1 MTDQTEKWFRVA
13 PPQTSAQAAKCGPSP
28 ARIPWS
34 TAEKAYGVY
43 RARYGSGQS
52 LERIAERGGFYAEE
66 LDDLFPGWRAET
78 SEIERLSASL
88 LALRASVEAIVQEM
102 KRDTEVPQEFGA
114 GWRIVRR
121 WADQLSTLIDP
132 SR

>member
-1 MTDQTEKWFRVA
+1 MTDQTKCRECDSALRALTDAAGEPVVSVVVGIRNLELDLNA
-13 PPQTSAQAAKCGPSP
+13 EHERAQA
-28 ARIPWS
+28 
-34 TAEKAYGVY
+34 
-43 RARYGSGQS
+43 
-52 LERIAERGGFYAEE
+52 
-66 LDDLFPGWRAET
+66 
-78 SEIERLSASL
+78 SEASL